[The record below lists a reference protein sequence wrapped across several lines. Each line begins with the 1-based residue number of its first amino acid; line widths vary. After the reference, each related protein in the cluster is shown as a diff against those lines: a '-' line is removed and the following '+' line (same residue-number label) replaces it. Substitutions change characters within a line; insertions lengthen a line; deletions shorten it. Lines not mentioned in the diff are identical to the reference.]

1 MPTQQEVPGIVA
13 DVEQQLATAA
23 FQHGVT
29 LEVTGQSLDDDW
41 LYVVVTP
48 SRPGV
53 RASDHAD
60 LMAQIERGLKRRGI
74 RNVLLV
80 PALSD

>member
-13 DVEQQLATAA
+13 DVAEQLASAA
-23 FQHGVT
+23 AKDGVH
-29 LEVTGQSLDDDW
+29 LQVTGPSLDDDW

-48 SRPGV
+48 GQPGV
-53 RASDHAD
+53 RASDHAG
-60 LMAQIERGLKRRGI
+60 LMSQIERGLKHRGI

-80 PALSD
+80 PALTD

>member
-1 MPTQQEVPGIVA
+1 MPTQQEIPGIVA
-13 DVEQQLATAA
+13 DVERQLVDAA
-23 FQHGVT
+23 AQRGVA
-29 LEVTGQSLDDDW
+29 LEVTGQSFDDDW

-48 SRPGV
+48 SQPGV

-60 LMAQIERGLKRRGI
+60 LMAQIERGFKRRGI

>member
-13 DVEQQLATAA
+13 DVEEQLAAVAA
-23 FQHGVT
+23 QQGVA
-29 LEVTGQSLDDDW
+29 LEVTGQSFDDDW

-60 LMAQIERGLKRRGI
+60 VMVQVERALKSRGI